1 MSSQLGKKILS
12 VTLATTTTMWLSG
25 VSLVVPF
32 MASAAAPG
40 GLTDG
45 DIFHVSGDAKV
56 YIAKM
61 VGTKNFKRWVQT
73 PEIFNSYL
81 HLKWEN
87 LKTVT
92 QDVLNA
98 YTETALVRA
107 LGDTKV
113 YYITAPDRRWVASP
127 EALTANAWDW
137 DSVYT
142 INSFELALYREG
154 APITG
159 AMGGTPTPSVSTLPG
174 SVLQVGPPGTQ
185 VAATTFVSGNSASA
199 GAQSL
204 ADVMRIKFTAG
215 TDGDVK
221 VKKVVLTRGGISSD
235 SDISDMYLYDGAM
248 RVAESP
254 AISSAKIT
262 FSNTAGMF
270 IVAKGM
276 SKEITVKLDLTS
288 NTAGGKTMNFS
299 LGAASDVE
307 TDGAAVQGTFALA
320 SNTHS
325 TANVTDLG
333 RILFQNSYPSA
344 NTTVD
349 AQNNL
354 DIWRFTVAASNQDI
368 ELRRF
373 RVTIVGTVNSADL
386 TNFKLM
392 DGGAQVPGSATIA
405 NLDSNKVA
413 DFDLSGTPLK
423 IKSGITKT
431 LTVRADVIGGTNRTF
446 RASIQKRA
454 DAEVFDAG
462 YKVMLRPM
470 TAAASDTFSIMQ
482 PNTAAAFTGTNVDF
496 TVNAGSITAT
506 VATDAPSGNVAI
518 SGTNVILARYDFKAS
533 GEDVKV
539 TDLAVCVDWSAS
551 NTATHGFQNGQVFIN
566 DGAGTAY
573 AQVGTTDSNLTVDDT
588 AAANCDDAADF
599 NAFSLGSQFIVK
611 AGKTRQVEVRAD
623 MTSTGTGAPA
633 VAAGQTIVVALNNG
647 NSSSAANA
655 QGLVSLTSITV
666 PSANLS
672 GRSVTVASGAISVAP
687 NGGMA
692 NYSVS
697 NPLIVGQ
704 SNARIASIVVTAGA
718 GEAVDMTSIVL
729 QANGTDGREWG
740 RNMTNLKICKVGTA
754 CVGDGNQI
762 GATVASLSRTDEAE
776 SKTFTVSPAMRINA
790 GTSITFDV
798 HADILTSASDT
809 AVSIAGVRVAA
820 SGVTA
825 TGVTTGTS
833 SSAPA
838 AATAMQ
844 NIFIAAAGAFTIA
857 AAPASDLPVAQI
869 YKMSSASP
877 AAQNEVVVGKFTL
890 NSQFENT
897 NVERVTVNDTFSG
910 GVGTSTRASST
921 LKNLRLYVGSVGSAN
936 LLAGPAGLVA
946 TITPVVGGYA
956 DFNGGFSAVSG
967 QGITVGTNGTYFV
980 VPKDTTKTIVVTA
993 EVNNYL
999 EASSGQTHIFSLQTN
1014 TQLSAPGP
1022 QRAIVA
1028 KGAVSSVSTNG
1039 PTAANANIGSTYE
1052 IRRNYPIVASATSG
1066 LTGLATGTTGDKTF
1080 YKFTVQVP
1088 AGDKDVRVKKMTFEV
1103 TLNDTTTSTVLSL
1116 SDWRVKR
1123 NGAFVTASDFRFF
1136 NSAVATTSA
1145 FSSLGGTASIVG
1157 CAAASTCDD
1166 NEASG
1171 LRAYA
1176 AEITA
1181 NTNTGNSSTTKVT
1194 LAFAGE
1200 EIITAGNTSTYEL
1213 VSNVNNFNVG
1223 ASTDSDS
1230 IGVRILGDT
1239 NSLAEDRTGDVS
1251 VPARFSVAGHSAIF
1265 LVDGDVDDS
1274 NFIWSDL
1281 WDDLTA
1287 HTSVAISATVGT
1299 VTNGHDWTNG
1309 VLVPENIGATD
1320 FLPTSTYTTSK
1331 Q

>member
-12 VTLATTTTMWLSG
+12 VTLATTTTVWLSG
-25 VSLVVPF
+25 VSMLVPF
-32 MASAAAPG
+32 MMANAAPG
-40 GLTDG
+40 NLMDG
-45 DIFHVSGDAKV
+45 DIFHVSGDPKV

-61 VGTKNFKRWVQT
+61 VGAKNFKRWVQT

-92 QDVLNA
+92 VDVLNA

-113 YYITAPDRRWVASP
+113 YYVTAPDRRWVASP
-127 EALTANAWDW
+127 AALTANSWDW

-159 AMGGTPTPSVSTLPG
+159 AIGATPTPSPTVTTLPG
-174 SVLQVGPPGTQ
+174 SVLQVGAPGTQ
-185 VAATTFVSGNSASA
+185 IAATTFVSDNDAAG

-204 ADVMRIKFTAG
+204 ADVVKIKFTAG

-221 VKKVVLTRGGISSD
+221 VKKLVLTRGGISAD
-235 SDISDMYLYDGAM
+235 ADISDMYLYDGAV

-254 AISSAKIT
+254 SISSAKIT
-262 FSNTAGMF
+262 FSNATGMF
-270 IVAKGM
+270 TVTKGM
-276 SKEITVKLDLTS
+276 SKEITVKLDLAS
-288 NTAGGKTMNFS
+288 NTAGGKTMHFS
-299 LGAASDVE
+299 VGAASDVE
-307 TDGAAVQGTFALA
+307 TDGATVQGTFALM

-373 RVTIVGTVNSADL
+373 RVTIVGTVNSTDL

-431 LTVRADVIGGTNRTF
+431 LTLRADVVGGTNRTF

-454 DAEVFDAG
+454 DVEVFDAG

-482 PNTAAAFTGTNVDF
+482 PNANANFSGANVDF

-506 VATDAPSGNVAI
+506 VAVDSPAGNVAV
-518 SGTNVILARYDFKAS
+518 SGTNVVLSRYDFKAS

-566 DGAGTAY
+566 DGSGTAY

-588 AAANCDDAADF
+588 AAANCDDAGDF

-623 MTSTGTGAPA
+623 MTSTGTGAAA
-633 VAAGQTIVVALNNG
+633 VAAGQTIVVTLNNG

-666 PSANLS
+666 PSANLA
-672 GRSVTVASGAISVAP
+672 GRSVTVASGAISVAA

-692 NYSVS
+692 DYSVS

-740 RNMTNLKICKVGTA
+740 RNMTNLKVCKVGTA
-754 CVGDGNQI
+754 CAGDGNQI
-762 GATVASLSRTDEAE
+762 GATVASLSRTDETE
-776 SKTFTVSPAMRINA
+776 SKTFTVSPATRINA
-790 GTSITFDV
+790 GTSVSVDV

-809 AVSIAGVRVAA
+809 AVSIAGVRVALN
-820 SGVTA
+820 GVTA

-857 AAPASDLPVAQI
+857 AASDSVLPVAQI
-869 YKMSSASP
+869 YKMSSPSGT
-877 AAQNEVVVGKFTL
+877 NEVVVGKFTL

-921 LKNLRLYVGSVGSAN
+921 LKNIRLYVGSVSGSN
-936 LLAGPAGLVA
+936 LLAGPTGLVA

-956 DFNGGFSAVSG
+956 DFNGGFNAVTG

-980 VPKDTTKTIVVTA
+980 IPKDTTKTIVVTA
-993 EVNNYL
+993 EVNSFL
-999 EASSGQTHIFSLQTN
+999 EASSGQTHLFSLQAN

-1022 QRAIVA
+1022 QRAIVS
-1028 KGAVSSVSTNG
+1028 KGSVSSVSTNG
-1039 PTAANANIGSTYE
+1039 PTAAANIGKSYE
-1052 IRRNYPIVASATSG
+1052 IRRNYPIVAPSTSG

-1080 YKFTVQVP
+1080 YKFTVQAP

-1103 TLNDTTTSTVLSL
+1103 TLNDTTTSTILSL
-1116 SDWRVKR
+1116 SDWRLKR
-1123 NGAFVTASDFRFF
+1123 NGSFVTASDYRFF

-1194 LAFAGE
+1194 LALAGE
-1200 EIITAGNTSTYEL
+1200 EIIDQSATNTYEL
-1213 VSNVNNFNVG
+1213 VANVNNFNVG
-1223 ASTDSDS
+1223 AATDSDS

-1239 NSLAEDRTGDVS
+1239 NSLADDRTGDVS
-1251 VPARFSVAGHSAIF
+1251 VPARFSTAGHSAIF
-1265 LVDGDVDDS
+1265 LVDSDVDDS

-1299 VTNGHDWTNG
+1299 VTNGHDWTNS
-1309 VLVPENIGATD
+1309 VFVPENVGATD
-1320 FLPTSTYTTSK
+1320 FLPTSTYTTSR